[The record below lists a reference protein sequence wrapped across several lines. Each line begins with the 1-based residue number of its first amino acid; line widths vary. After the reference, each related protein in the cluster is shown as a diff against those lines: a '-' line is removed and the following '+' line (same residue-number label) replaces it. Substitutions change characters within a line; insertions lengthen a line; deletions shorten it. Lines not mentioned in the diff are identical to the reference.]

1 MKKILLI
8 LTLSGI
14 FLCSCNEEFIDPTR
28 PSESNVYSNRDGL
41 IGVSNGLQAKWSL
54 GGLSP
59 AYAIIIANGCATNEL
74 TFSGGAGNNNE
85 LALEAGGTNVLN
97 INTVVNNLWSQILV
111 VRSESQKVIDKIN
124 IITVPVEKASILA
137 HASIFKAMSLGTL
150 AQFFEQVPIVVQQNA
165 PFSSRTDVL
174 NEAINTLLATLPS
187 INNATGFSGLASSI
201 KYKDTVY
208 ALLARY
214 YNMIGDDAN
223 ALLYANLVNLNTKS
237 TYLYDAVSE
246 NPVFRAG
253 FFQTPAVG
261 SRPRNRNFGLPT
273 ILIPNPLDGRINFYF
288 TPSAS
293 PINYGSLFDSAI
305 KLIPVYLPGEMTL
318 IKAECYARTSQLL
331 LATNQLNLILQKTVA
346 SDAFGIGANLPAY
359 SGSNTQSDLLLEIYK
374 NRCIELHMSGLK
386 FEDVKRFSRPIPT
399 FPIVIGTAFEY
410 NRNYFPYPQSE
421 RFNNTN
427 TPQDPAF

>member
-1 MKKILLI
+1 MKKIFLI
-8 LTLSGI
+8 IIASVFIL
-14 FLCSCNEEFIDPTR
+14 SCNEEFIDPTR
-28 PSESNVYSNRDGL
+28 PSETNVYSNREGL

-54 GGLSP
+54 GGQSP
-59 AYAIIIANGCATNEL
+59 LYALVIANGCSTNEL
-74 TFSGGAGNNNE
+74 TFSGGAGNTNE
-85 LALEAGGTNVLN
+85 LALEAGGNNVLN
-97 INTVVNNLWSQILV
+97 INTVLNNLWSQTLV

-150 AQFFEQVPIVVQQNA
+150 VQFFEQVPIVVQQNA
-165 PFSSRTDVL
+165 PFSSRTAVL
-174 NEAINTLLATLPS
+174 NEAINTLLATLPT
-187 INNATGFSGLASSI
+187 INSATGFTGLVGSI

-214 YNMIGDDAN
+214 YNMLGDNTN

-237 TYLYDAVSE
+237 TFLYDAVSE

-273 ILIPNPLDGRINFYF
+273 TLIPNPLDGRINFYF

-293 PINYGSLFDSAI
+293 PINYGSFFDTAI

-318 IKAECYARTSQLL
+318 IKAECYARTSQLP
-331 LATNQLNLILQKTVA
+331 LATAQLNVILQKTVA
-346 SDAFGIGANLPAY
+346 LDAFGIGANLPAY
-359 SGSNTQSDLLLEIYK
+359 SGPSTQTDLLLEIYK

-386 FEDVKRFSRPIPT
+386 FEDAKRFSRPAPT
-399 FPIVIGTAFEY
+399 FPIIIGTAFEL
-410 NRNYFPYPQSE
+410 NRNYYPYPLSE